1 MPINLEPIIINSLNE
16 IYFCWHKYFPNAVKI
31 NVKFMLNVKGCEFNS
46 GLYGELVL
54 LVFII
59 CVSFIF

>member
-31 NVKFMLNVKGCEFNS
+31 NVKFTLKVKDCELS
-46 GLYGELVL
+46 SSLYGELVL
-54 LVFII
+54 LAFII